1 MININE
7 SEAFLSS
14 VVTEIKNAFEVKLVG
29 IYDYKLDFIDRICDI
44 PVNAFIRFTSNYQNE
59 LYICIE
65 IFVNHKK
72 FRVCNCG
79 DKYILFY
86 HKLMGLMLP
95 ALCNKNI
102 FTIFEITMND
112 LISLSYDN
120 INGCLTPKKNNIND
134 KLVFFKPLLNTPTIH
149 TPYEDCC
156 VCYEKT
162 QTILKCNHKICL
174 LCIEKIHKPK
184 CCPICRIKIT
194 TLNIP
199 DNLNFGYIRNPL
211 GNHCYLNDII
221 ILSDNEEEGMEEY
234 IDENDGRND
243 PANYPPE
250 IEEFIEQLRID

>member
-7 SEAFLSS
+7 SENFLSS

-44 PVNAFIRFTSNYQNE
+44 PVCVFIRFTSNYHNE
-59 LYICIE
+59 LYTNIE
-65 IFVNHKK
+65 LFVTHIDFK
-72 FRVCNCG
+72 VCNCG

-95 ALCNKNI
+95 ALSKKNI

-112 LISLSYDN
+112 LSSLSYDN
-120 INGCLTPKKNNIND
+120 INGCLTTNNNIGL
-134 KLVFFKPLLNTPTIH
+134 KLVFFKRLLDTPTIH

-162 QTILKCNHKICL
+162 QTTLNCNHKICL
-174 LCIEKIHKPK
+174 MCINKIHKPK
-184 CCPICRIKIT
+184 CCPICRVNIT
-194 TLNIP
+194 TLKIP
-199 DNLNFGYIRNPL
+199 DNLNFGYIRNSI
-211 GNHCYLNDII
+211 GNHCCFFE
-221 ILSDNEEEGMEEY
+221 DNESDIEEEEEEEEE

-250 IEEFIEQLRID
+250 QLRID